1 MKILSEMTTLQEAAG
16 DQERKEKALQGEI
29 DRLKKEVTCFRES
42 QNKVWSSGENITFVD
57 SKVKVPII
65 SKTRFLY

>member
-16 DQERKEKALQGEI
+16 DQKRKEKALQGEI
-29 DRLKKEVTCFRES
+29 DRLKKEVICFRES

-65 SKTRFLY
+65 SKTRSLY